1 MLMQER
7 SAELLDKYGR
17 FVNPGLARLLR
28 FLGLTGVEWEGEGAL
43 VRDLAGRE
51 YIDCMAGYAVMNMG
65 HRHPRVVAAVEEQLH
80 RLPQSLRV
88 LVNAPMVELAELLA
102 AVTPGDLGCSFF
114 CHSGTEAVEAALKL
128 ARLHTGKMKVV
139 STVRGFHGKTLGSLA
154 VSGNPVYR
162 DPLAPLLMHV
172 THVPYGDAGAMAAAV
187 DGATAAVIVE
197 PIQGEAGVIVPPDGY
212 LSRVREI
219 CDATGA
225 LLVVDEIQTG
235 LGRTGRMFACEH
247 DGVVPDLLT
256 LAKALGGGVMPIGAV
271 VGKPH
276 IFGVFDEN
284 PVIHTVTMGGN
295 GLACAAATA
304 AIRVCLDEDLPGQA
318 ATKGEMAL
326 GRLRAL
332 RERYP
337 EVIADVRGRG
347 LLIGIEAA
355 KPGAGGLLLSELIDR
370 GVLVVPMFNNFSI
383 MRFSPPLNIPDE
395 LLDRALGEVEAA
407 TAAVAS
413 VVDEL

>member
-1 MLMQER
+1 MEER
-7 SAELLDKYGR
+7 SRELLEKYGR

-43 VRDLAGRE
+43 VRDLTGRE

-102 AVTPGDLGCSFF
+102 AVAPGDLSCTFF

-128 ARLHTGKMKVV
+128 ARLHTGRMRVV
-139 STVRGFHGKTLGSLA
+139 STVRGFHGKTLGALA
-154 VSGNPVYR
+154 VSGNPVFR
-162 DPLAPLLMHV
+162 EPLAPLLTHV
-172 THVPYGDAGAMAAAV
+172 THVPYGDPEAMEAAV
-187 DGATAAVIVE
+187 DVDTAAVIVE
-197 PIQGEAGVIVPPDGY
+197 PIQGEAGVIVPPEGY
-212 LSRVREI
+212 LTRVREI
-219 CDATGA
+219 CDRAGA
-225 LLVVDEIQTG
+225 LLIMDEIQTG
-235 LGRTGRMFACEH
+235 MGRTGRMFACEH
-247 DGVVPDLLT
+247 EGVTPDLMT

-271 VGKPH
+271 VGKPE
-276 IFGVFDEN
+276 IFELFDEN

-295 GLACAAATA
+295 GLACAAAIA

-318 ATKGEMAL
+318 ARKGELAL

-337 EVIADVRGRG
+337 EVIGDVRGRG
-347 LLIGIEAA
+347 LLIGIEAT
-355 KPGAGGLLLSELIDR
+355 KPGAGGMLLSELIDR
-370 GVLVVPMFNNFSI
+370 GVLVVPMFNNFCI
-383 MRFSPPLNIPDE
+383 MRFSPPLTIPDD

-407 TAAVAS
+407 AAAVAR
-413 VVDEL
+413 VAHEL